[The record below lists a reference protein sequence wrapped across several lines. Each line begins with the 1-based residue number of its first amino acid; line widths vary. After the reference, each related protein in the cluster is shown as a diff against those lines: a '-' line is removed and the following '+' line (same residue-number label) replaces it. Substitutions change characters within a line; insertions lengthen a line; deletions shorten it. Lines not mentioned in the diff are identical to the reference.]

1 MTKRKRFHDDSPELS
16 EPSEAASCES
26 SEKPEVRN
34 FRVNVFYKL
43 IDAVI
48 VGLTTAFD
56 AAKRIDKTSGFLYKF
71 LSMSEEELVSAT
83 KNFCS
88 EYKTD
93 VSEDLTE
100 EILLLK
106 KISCVNLGVREQEPT
121 PMILLNKLHDTR
133 LETLFPNV

>member
-16 EPSEAASCES
+16 EPNEAASCES

-34 FRVNVFYKL
+34 FRVNVFYRL

-48 VGLTTAFD
+48 VGLTTRFD
-56 AAKRIDKTSGFLYKF
+56 AAKRIDKKFGFLYKF
-71 LSMSEEELVSAT
+71 LSFVNVRRRACVSY
-83 KNFCS
+83 
-88 EYKTD
+88 YKTD

-106 KISCVNLGVREQEPT
+106 KISCVSLGVREQEPT
-121 PMILLNKLHDTR
+121 PDDSS
-133 LETLFPNV
+133 